1 MIEKSHYIKTCI
13 FKEMSFDSES
23 HKFQVAMHALLP
35 AESKKSKKTKKTK
48 KIKEESSQEKEK
60 EWSKAVS
67 HLQKDKQKVKFDLR
81 NILKKSPIGSAEQL
95 EAAAEMG
102 SSFIGPVSNLHESTA
117 SFAQALKKNKITR
130 KKSIDPQLFYNIVL
144 STVKCENDELYKEL
158 LSDKESA
165 VEMKQVVDTLMS
177 AHDEYIH
184 RSWTSRVKGFFSNVF
199 NWTAWA
205 FKSLRTVLRKITK
218 VVLQLAIVAIAIYM
232 LACAFAHWSG
242 LQTFNGY
249 PIGQIGSETE
259 PLGGATS
266 NQGIFNKVK
275 KGVNGGWLSDQIDM
289 KWIGEGACAF
299 AHSTWLTVRNIIWS
313 WSGMNDEFI
322 MGRAS
327 PYYHVAVS
335 KELIARGA
343 ASGKAANIAGDM
355 LKCTGAAYA
364 ASTVLTVLSSGVAAP
379 LAMTLGPWVCGA
391 STAFAGG
398 GLAMETSGQIDSIY
412 IDARRDE
419 MEWFFANAAY
429 KGGLMWLLW
438 AVDQCMEHVY
448 DVKDVTQG
456 LQSTLKKMEPYR
468 RKVSNGIWRYKQ
480 LQSTFKQSIGNM
492 LHENGM
498 QTLQKLTAEN
508 IESFTQILQG
518 KVNKEKANYNIA
530 KSKYGQAASPAS
542 FIAIDSLNSTF
553 LTLKSN
559 KQKLDFM
566 KSFVN
571 NPVAVGKATT
581 LAQTQIKQFVLKTR

>member
-1 MIEKSHYIKTCI
+1 VIEKSHYIKSCI
-13 FKEMSFDSES
+13 FKEMLFDSES

-35 AESKKSKKTKKTK
+35 AESNKSKKSNKKSKKSKKSK
-48 KIKEESSQEKEK
+48 EKEK
-60 EWSKAVS
+60 WSKVVS
-67 HLQKDKQKVKFDLR
+67 HLQKDEQKVKHDLR
-81 NILKKSPIGSAEQL
+81 NILTKSPIGSAGQL
-95 EAAAEMG
+95 AAAAKMG
-102 SSFIGPVSNLHESTA
+102 SSFIGPVSNLQESTA

-165 VEMKQVVDTLMS
+165 MEMKQVVNTLMS

-184 RSWTSRVKGFFSNVF
+184 RSWTSRAKGFFSNVF

-275 KGVNGGWLSDQIDM
+275 KGVNGGWLSDQIYM
-289 KWIGEGACAF
+289 EWIGEGACAF

-313 WSGMNDEFI
+313 WSGMNDDFI

-327 PYYHVAVS
+327 PYYHMAVS
-335 KELIARGA
+335 KELSAKGT
-343 ASGKAANIAGDM
+343 ASGKAATIAGDM

-364 ASTVLTVLSSGVAAP
+364 ASAVISVLSSGAAAP

-391 STAFAGG
+391 STVFAGG

-419 MEWFFANAAY
+419 MNWFFANAGY
-429 KGGLMWLLW
+429 KGGLMWILW
-438 AVDQCMEHVY
+438 AVDQCMEYVY
-448 DVKDVTQG
+448 NVKDVTQG

-468 RKVSNGIWRYKQ
+468 RKVSNGIYRYKK
-480 LQSTFKQSIGNM
+480 LQSKFKQSIGNI
-492 LHENGM
+492 LHQNGI

-518 KVNKEKANYNIA
+518 KVNKEKANYKIA
-530 KSKYGQAASPAS
+530 KSEYGQAASPAS

-571 NPVAVGKATT
+571 NPAAVGKANT
-581 LAQTQIKQFVLKTR
+581 LAQTQINQFVLK

>member
-35 AESKKSKKTKKTK
+35 AESKKSKK
-48 KIKEESSQEKEK
+48 IKEESSQEKEK
-60 EWSKAVS
+60 EWSKVVS
-67 HLQKDKQKVKFDLR
+67 HLQKDEQKVKFDLL
-81 NILKKSPIGSAEQL
+81 NILKKSPIGSVEEL
-95 EAAAEMG
+95 KAAAEMG
-102 SSFIGPVSNLHESTA
+102 SSFIGPVSNLQESTA

-165 VEMKQVVDTLMS
+165 MEMKQVVNTLMS

-184 RSWTSRVKGFFSNVF
+184 RSWTSRAKGFFSNVF

-205 FKSLRTVLRKITK
+205 FKSLRTVLRTITK
-218 VVLQLAIVAIAIYM
+218 VVLGLAFVAIAIYM

-275 KGVNGGWLSDQIDM
+275 KGVNGDWFSDQINM
-289 KWIGEGACAF
+289 EWIGEGACAF
-299 AHSTWLTVRNIIWS
+299 AHSTWLTVKNIIWS
-313 WSGMNDEFI
+313 WGGMNDEFI

-327 PYYHVAVS
+327 PYYHKAVS
-335 KELIARGA
+335 KELMIEGA
-343 ASGKAANIAGDM
+343 ASGKAAITGLEY
-355 LKCTGAAYA
+355 LKCTGATWATSA
-364 ASTVLTVLSSGVAAP
+364 VLTVFSSGVASP
-379 LAMTLGPWVCGA
+379 LAMTLGPWMCGA
-391 STAFAGG
+391 VAASSFSGV
-398 GLAMETSGQIDSIY
+398 AMETSGQIDSIY

-419 MEWFFANAAY
+419 KDWFFANAGY
-429 KGGLMWLLW
+429 KGGLMWILW
-438 AVDQCMEHVY
+438 AVDQCMEYVY
-448 DVKDVTQG
+448 NVKDVTQG

-468 RKVSNGIWRYKQ
+468 RKVSNGIYRYKK
-480 LQSTFKQSIGNM
+480 LQSKFKQSIGNI
-492 LHENGM
+492 LHQNGI

-518 KVNKEKANYNIA
+518 KVNKEKANYKIA
-530 KSKYGQAASPAS
+530 KSEYGQAASPAS

-571 NPVAVGKATT
+571 NPAAVGKANT
-581 LAQTQIKQFVLKTR
+581 LAQTQINQFVLK